1 MAQVDVLM
9 RFFIL
14 ILTLFSLSFA
24 SNYTF
29 LVDKYDKEI
38 ELEAKILA
46 QIASLSTKEPITLFI
61 PQVTKAEKKIYS
73 KFFKLT
79 PLCKEAN
86 FVFINKETDIKS
98 LNCNPSITHFFT
110 NNYQKLLTEKSFFG
124 AFFWSKSRPNIVFAK
139 KRLIANNITLP
150 KNYHHYIEELDDR

>member
-1 MAQVDVLM
+1 MRALVL
-9 RFFIL
+9 FFA
-14 ILTLFSLSFA
+14 LTLMALG
-24 SNYTF
+24 NQYTF
-29 LVDKYDKEI
+29 LVNKYDKEI

-61 PQVTKAEKKIYS
+61 PRATKAEKKIYS

-98 LNCNPSITHFFT
+98 LNCNPLRTHFFT